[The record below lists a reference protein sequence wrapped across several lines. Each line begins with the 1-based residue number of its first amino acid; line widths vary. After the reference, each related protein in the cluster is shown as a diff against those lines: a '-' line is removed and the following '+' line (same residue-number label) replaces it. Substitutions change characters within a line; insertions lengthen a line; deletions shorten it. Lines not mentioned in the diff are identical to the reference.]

1 MRPGPYHWQSLKT
14 QLAVVT
20 LAIFLVALWSLS
32 FYSYRI
38 LRQDTEK
45 LLGDQQFAT
54 VSVVAGA
61 INDALERRFVALEAL
76 ASRIDRRT
84 LSRPE
89 AVQTLLEHQPVL
101 MELLNA
107 GVRVV
112 GVDAIPIASIPSSP
126 ERLATSYADRDY
138 MIAALKDGQRGIGS
152 PVIGK
157 ILRAPTIS
165 LAVPIRDAAGTII
178 GAVAGAVNLGQPNFI
193 DRNIETR
200 IGSSG
205 GFLLISPAH
214 QTIVTATDKSRI
226 MQPAPAPGINAM
238 HDRYMAGYEGYG
250 VAVNSLGIEEISASR
265 RVPLADW
272 FLVTI
277 LPTSTA
283 FAPIASIRQQML
295 LATLGLSL
303 IACLLTWWITTHLLR
318 KRLAP
323 VIAATHALNSPV
335 YDPTLPDSLPVVC
348 ADEIGELV
356 SAFNRLL
363 ATSRS
368 RESLLSRQT
377 DALLAER
384 LISQKTA
391 GELAQV
397 NAQLNAV
404 IAYLPDL
411 LWLKDPDGV
420 YLACNPRFEAFFGV
434 TKDKII
440 GRTDYDFV
448 DKALADFFREH
459 DLKAIHRGGP
469 SINEEWITFASDGHR
484 ELLETTKV
492 PVVDEQGKLIGVL
505 GIGHDITERKRSEVR
520 LQESEQRFRSLHE
533 SMHDAFARI
542 DDQGTI
548 VECNQSFLD
557 LLGYPQDEI
566 STLTYRQ
573 ITPERWHASEL
584 RIIEDEV
591 LKLGASRVYEKEY
604 IRKDGSIVPVELR
617 TSLLRDAEGNN
628 IGMWAIIRD
637 ISERKRSEAE
647 LEKHRQELETLVG
660 MRTME
665 LRQAKEQAETA
676 NQAKSTFLANMSH
689 ELRTPMNAIMGMTE
703 SALQRTD
710 DNQQKERLS
719 KVMRASH
726 HLLAIINDILDLSK
740 IEAEC
745 MTLEQMPFTLDGILH
760 DLDSLT
766 GGKARDKALQLRV
779 ELPAALGRQR
789 LSGDPV
795 RLRQV
800 LLNLVGN
807 AIKFT
812 PAGGTVDIRIAVL
825 AESDTEMHY
834 RVEVVDTGIGIAVS
848 ALPRLFNAFEQS
860 DNTMTRKYGGT
871 GLGLAICKRLIGL
884 MGGEIGASSVEGSGS
899 TFWFSLRQ
907 PKAIT
912 EPELT
917 VPEGD
922 DAADLLIRDYSGL
935 TILLA
940 EDEPI
945 NQEVTCELLADTG
958 LKVDVADDGAAA
970 LALAGQKSYALVLMD
985 VQMPVMNGLDAT
997 RAIRA
1002 LPGYKDVPILAMTAN
1017 AFTEDRQRCLE
1028 AGMNDHIGKPVVP
1041 DVLFQTLLTWL
1052 RPGKNKAGTTAGHA
1066 D

>member
-1 MRPGPYHWQSLKT
+1 MRPGPNHWQSLKT

-38 LRQDTEK
+38 LRHDTEK
-45 LLGDQQFAT
+45 LLGDQQLAT
-54 VSVVAGA
+54 VSVVASA
-61 INDALERRFVALEAL
+61 INDALERRFVALESL
-76 ASRIDRRT
+76 ASRIDPRT
-84 LSRPE
+84 LSRPD

-101 MELLNA
+101 LEMLNA
-107 GVRVV
+107 GIRVV
-112 GVDAIPIASIPSSP
+112 GVDAVPIASIPTSP

-138 MIAALKDGQRGIGS
+138 MIAALKDGQRGIGR

-157 ILRAPTIS
+157 ILGTPVIG
-165 LAVPIRDAAGTII
+165 LAVPIRDVAGTII
-178 GAVAGAVNLGQPNFI
+178 GAVAGAIDLGQPNFI
-193 DRNIETR
+193 DRNIKTR

-205 GFLLISPAH
+205 GFLLISPVH
-214 QTIVTATDKSRI
+214 QIIVTATDKTRI
-226 MQPAPAPGINAM
+226 MQPAPSPGANAM
-238 HDRYMAGYEGYG
+238 HDRYMQGYEGYG
-250 VAVNSLGIEEISASR
+250 VAVNSRGIEELSASK
-265 RVPLADW
+265 RVPIADW
-272 FLVTI
+272 FVVTI

-283 FAPIASIRQQML
+283 FATIESIRQQML
-295 LATLGLSL
+295 LATLALSL

-335 YDPTLPDSLPVVC
+335 YDPALPDSLPVIC

-356 SAFNRLL
+356 SAFNQLL

-368 RESLLSRQT
+368 REALLGSRT
-377 DALLAER
+377 DALLAEQAM
-384 LISQKTA
+384 SKQTA
-391 GELAQV
+391 SELAQV
-397 NAQLNAV
+397 NAQLKAL
-404 IAYLPDL
+404 IEYLPDL

-420 YLACNPRFEAFFGV
+420 FLACNPRFEAFFGT
-434 TKDKII
+434 TKENIL

-448 DKALADFFREH
+448 DKELADSFREH
-459 DLKAIHRGGP
+459 DRKAMQRGG
-469 SINEEWITFASDGHR
+469 SSVNEEWITFANDGHR

-492 PVVDEQGKLIGVL
+492 PVVDGQGKLLGVL

-533 SMHDAFARI
+533 SMHDAFARV
-542 DDQGTI
+542 DTQGSI

-557 LLGYPQDEI
+557 LLGYPEEEL

-573 ITPERWHASEL
+573 ITPERWHAEEL
-584 RIIEDEV
+584 RILEDEV

-604 IRKDGSIVPVELR
+604 IRKDGSAVPVELR
-617 TSLLRDAEGNN
+617 TSLLKDAEGNN

-665 LRQAKEQAETA
+665 LRQAKEQAEAA

-703 SALQRTD
+703 SALHRTED
-710 DNQQKERLS
+710 SQQKERLS

-726 HLLAIINDILDLSK
+726 HLLAVINDILDLSK

-745 MTLEQMPFTLDGILH
+745 MTLEQMPFTLDGVLH
-760 DLDSLT
+760 DLDPLVR
-766 GGKARDKALQLRV
+766 GKAEEKKLHLHVQ
-779 ELPAALGRQR
+779 LPATLGRQR
-789 LSGDPV
+789 LAGDPV

-800 LLNLVGN
+800 MLNLVGN

-812 PAGGTVDIRIAVL
+812 PPGGSVGIRIAAL
-825 AESDTEMHY
+825 AESDTELHY
-834 RVEVVDTGIGIAVS
+834 RVEVADTGIGIAES
-848 ALPRLFNAFEQS
+848 TQPRLFNAFEQS

-884 MGGEIGASSVEGSGS
+884 MRGNIGVSSEEGRGS
-899 TFWFSLRQ
+899 TFWFTLRQ
-907 PKAIT
+907 PKVSWEAETAVLDGEEASAAIAR
-912 EPELT
+912 EF
-917 VPEGD
+917 
-922 DAADLLIRDYSGL
+922 SGQ

-945 NQEVTCELLADTG
+945 NQEVTRELLADTG

-970 LALAGQKSYALVLMD
+970 LALAGQTPYALVLMD
-985 VQMPVMNGLDAT
+985 MQMPVMNGMDAT

-1002 LPGYKDVPILAMTAN
+1002 LPGYQNVPILAMTAN
-1017 AFTEDRQRCLE
+1017 AFAEDRQRCLD
-1028 AGMNDHIGKPVVP
+1028 AGMNDHIAKPVAP
-1041 DVLFQTLLTWL
+1041 DLLFRTLLKWL
-1052 RPGKNKAGTTAGHA
+1052 RLKKEKAGA
-1066 D
+1066 